1 MESLFSRVFKRRFCN
16 IYLKILMV
24 KVIKTFFN
32 NKIKLLK
39 IKPFKDNRGY
49 FTETYNKKNYKLA
62 DINENFVQDNQS
74 LSISKGTIRGIHFQ
88 SPPKQQSKLIVV
100 QKGSIQD
107 IIVDIR
113 KKSKTYGKYVSVIM
127 TDKEFTQLYIPVGF
141 AHGFC
146 TLSNNTV
153 INYKTSNYYSKKHEF
168 CILWKDTDLLI
179 DWKISNNNISISK
192 KDAKGIIFNDF
203 NSPF

>member
-1 MESLFSRVFKRRFCN
+1 
-16 IYLKILMV
+16 MV

-32 NKIKLLK
+32 KKIKLLK

-49 FTETYNKKNYKLA
+49 FTETFNRKNYILA
-62 DINENFVQDNQS
+62 NINDNFIQDNLS
-74 LSISKGTIRGIHFQ
+74 LSISKGTIRGLHFQ
-88 SPPKQQSKLIVV
+88 FPPKQQSKLIFV

-113 KKSKTYGKYVSVIM
+113 KKSKTYGKYVSIIM
-127 TDKEFTQLYIPVGF
+127 SENEFTQLYIPVGF

-168 CILWKDTDLLI
+168 CILWNDTDLSI
-179 DWKISNNNISISK
+179 NWKINNNSIKISK
-192 KDAKGIIFNDF
+192 KDSKGTIFNDF
-203 NSPF
+203 NTPF